1 VLSSIQYIALTAA
14 AAISASCTTTASADS
29 IQFIF
34 TSDAH
39 YGLHRAEFRGRANV
53 DAQTVNRAMVAR
65 MNDLQHEI
73 GPIDFIVEGGD
84 IANREE
90 ADGPSAIQPAAAS
103 WAQFE
108 NDYFGGLRLTT
119 RSGARSPLYVVPGN
133 HDLSNAVG
141 FYKAMTPPID
151 NSAMLSIFNRMMRP
165 TVARTSTTLN
175 PASDLVNFSRD
186 LGGVHFVFLSLW
198 PDSLGRD
205 WMERD
210 LRTVTSSTPVVVF
223 VHDQP
228 DVEAKHFRNPN
239 SGHGLTATDKFE
251 NLLADVFADGP
262 TIDTPSLIEQRALE
276 AFLRRHPNVVAY
288 FHGNSNWNE
297 FYDWNG
303 PDRSIGLHVFRV
315 DSPLK
320 GAVSAGDET
329 QLSFQVGTIDPGR
342 RMLTVRECLWNAH
355 PAAPAVA
362 VEWGDTATVPLT
374 VSSLP

>member
-1 VLSSIQYIALTAA
+1 MAAVAIGTACSTAA
-14 AAISASCTTTASADS
+14 GAGS

-39 YGLHRAEFRGRANV
+39 YGLRRTEFRGRTNV

-73 GPIDFIVEGGD
+73 GPIDFVVEGGD

-90 ADGPSAIQPAAAS
+90 ADGPSAVQRAEVS

-108 NDYFGGLRLTT
+108 NDYFNGLKLTT
-119 RSGARSPLYVVPGN
+119 PAGAQSPLYVVPGN

-151 NSAMLSIFNRMMRP
+151 NSAMVSIFNRMMRP
-165 TVARTSTTLN
+165 PVARTRTTFN
-175 PASDLVNFSRD
+175 PAGDLVNFSRN

-198 PDSLGRD
+198 PDSRGRD
-205 WMERD
+205 WMDRD
-210 LRTVTSSTPVVVF
+210 LRAVAASTPVVVF

-239 SGHGLTATDKFE
+239 AGHALTAADKFE
-251 NLLADVFADGP
+251 NLLADVFADGS
-262 TIDTPSLIEQRALE
+262 TVDTPSLIEQRALE

-297 FYDWNG
+297 FYEWKG

-320 GAVSAGDET
+320 GAVSADDET
-329 QLSFQVGTIDPGR
+329 QLSFQVGTIDLDR
-342 RMLTVRECLWNAH
+342 RMLTVRECLWNVH
-355 PAAPAVA
+355 PTDPAAAI
-362 VEWGDTATVPLT
+362 EWGDTATVPLT
-374 VSSLP
+374 VSSPHQRTESSLHW